1 MHDILVKTTHL
12 LASSLE
18 LWGACDPDRG
28 LSQPELLLQAQA
40 GGSLYRGRQ
49 VFFFFYFDILGAS
62 EKPRLWKRRNKQAI
76 EWMSK

>member
-49 VFFFFYFDILGAS
+49 VFFFLLRHPWGQRKAS
-62 EKPRLWKRRNKQAI
+62 FVEEA
-76 EWMSK
+76 E